1 MIYFKIYGEKRTGT
15 NYLVSCIL
23 KNFLDVDVFM
33 NVGGWKHGIINEF
46 PNNIDPDKKLD
57 AFIINKINIT
67 KIIDL
72 FKNNNINFLITI
84 KNPYMWIYSVSI
96 FEKKQLTSEYVISKI
111 QLWNKHYSDYKN
123 YIENGKAYL
132 VKYETLLEQPTETL
146 DKIKQK
152 FNLTNNSVYRFE
164 RKKLRANNDGTKG
177 KTLDVLFDRTIY
189 TKIEPSKHLTN
200 DIIKTINNTIDITL
214 MNFYG
219 YDIENI

>member
-1 MIYFKIYGEKRTGT
+1 MIYFKIYGQKRTGT

-23 KNFLDVDVFM
+23 KNFLDVEVFM
-33 NVGGWKHGIINEF
+33 NVGGWKHSIIKEF
-46 PNNIDPDKKLD
+46 PNNIDPDEKLD
-57 AFIINKINIT
+57 APTKKKIGTT

-96 FEKKQLTSEYVISKI
+96 FEKEPLTSEYVIKKI
-111 QLWNKHYSDYKN
+111 QLWNEHYSDYKN

-132 VKYETLLEQPTETL
+132 VKYETILEQPTETL
-146 DKIKQK
+146 DKIKK
-152 FNLTNNSVYRFE
+152 EFNLTNNHIYTFE
-164 RKKLRANNDGTKG
+164 CNKLRANNDGTKG

-189 TKIEPSKHLTN
+189 TKIEPSKHLTS

-219 YDIENI
+219 YNIENI